1 MSPRGLFDRA
11 SLGRNRLFLGLPVL
25 AGALIDYAGEVS
37 NFRTLSASFALVRL
51 GVRIH
56 DSRRSTTDKLTSQR

>member
-1 MSPRGLFDRA
+1 
-11 SLGRNRLFLGLPVL
+11 
-25 AGALIDYAGEVS
+25 VS

-56 DSRRSTTDKLTSQR
+56 DSRRSTTDKLTSQRRYLPLPYRAI